1 MSNIWFTSDLHMS
14 HAKEFLY
21 GPRNFSNEKEM
32 NEAIVENWNSVV
44 QAEDTVYNL
53 GDMAMND
60 ISSAIPYLN
69 MLNGTQYWLLGNHDT
84 DNKVERIL
92 KSCWKISVPA
102 QTYADVI
109 KAGGMS
115 IYMSHYPTL
124 TANFDDKHFSR
135 HVLSLHGHTHQ
146 TTNWLDLT
154 NPFLY
159 HVGLDSHDMK
169 PVNLDE
175 IIADIRNR
183 WNELGNN
190 TGMLR
195 AANSYGIPKGVR

>member
-44 QAEDTVYNL
+44 QAGDTVYNL

-92 KSCWKISVPA
+92 KSCWKISVPSH
-102 QTYADVI
+102 TYAHII
-109 KAGGMS
+109 KEGGMS

-124 TANFDDKHFSR
+124 TANFDEKHFSR

-190 TGMLR
+190 TGMLN
-195 AANSYGIPKGVR
+195 AANCYGIPKGVR